1 MTTYGARHVA
11 IIMDGNGRWA
21 ATRGQPRPY
30 GHRAGVEA
38 LRRIVRAAPG
48 LGVEYL
54 SVFAFSTE
62 NWKRPP
68 EEVEVL
74 MDLLVEYLRSEV
86 DELDREQVKIVF
98 LGDARAMPERCRR
111 EMETAARRT
120 AQNQGLVLAIAVNYG
135 GRDEIVRAV
144 RRALANPENLK
155 SLDEEAF
162 GELLDTAGMPD
173 PDLIIRPSGE
183 VRLSNFLLWQSAYA
197 EIYVT
202 PVLWPDFDE
211 SELRRAL
218 EQFEQRERRYGGH
231 A

>member
-1 MTTYGARHVA
+1 MTYGARHVA

-21 ATRGQPRPY
+21 VSRGQPRPY

-48 LGVEYL
+48 LGIEYL
-54 SVFAFSTE
+54 SVYAFSTE

-68 EEVEVL
+68 EEVETL
-74 MDLLVEYLRSEV
+74 MDLLVEYLRSETE
-86 DELDREQVKIVF
+86 ELDREQVKIIF
-98 LGDARAMPERCRR
+98 LGDERAMPPRCRR
-111 EMETAARRT
+111 EMESASART
-120 AQNQGLVLAIAVNYG
+120 ARNQGLVLAIAVNYG

-144 RRALANPENLK
+144 RRILEDPETAAEI
-155 SLDEEAF
+155 DEETF

-173 PDLIIRPSGE
+173 PDLVIRPSGE
-183 VRLSNFLLWQSAYA
+183 LRLSNFLLWQSAYA
-197 EIYVT
+197 EIYAT

-211 SELRRAL
+211 AELRRAL
-218 EQFEQRERRYGGH
+218 EQFQLRDRRYGGH

>member
-1 MTTYGARHVA
+1 MTYGARHVA

-21 ATRGQPRPY
+21 ASRGQPRPY

-48 LGVEYL
+48 LGIEYL
-54 SVFAFSTE
+54 SVYAFSTE

-74 MDLLVEYLRSEV
+74 MDLLVEYLRGEV

-98 LGDARAMPERCRR
+98 LGDDRAMPARCRR
-111 EMETAARRT
+111 EMVKAKERT
-120 AQNQGLVLAIAVNYG
+120 ARNPGLVLAIAVNYG

-144 RRALANPENLK
+144 RRAMEDPKKAAE
-155 SLDEEAF
+155 LDEETF
-162 GELLDTAGMPD
+162 GDLLDTAGMPD
-173 PDLIIRPSGE
+173 PDLVIRPSGE
-183 VRLSNFLLWQSAYA
+183 LRLSNFLLWQSAYA
-197 EIYVT
+197 EIYAT
-202 PVLWPDFDE
+202 PVYWPDFDE
-211 SELRRAL
+211 AELRRAL
-218 EQFEQRERRYGGH
+218 EHFGQRDRRYGGH